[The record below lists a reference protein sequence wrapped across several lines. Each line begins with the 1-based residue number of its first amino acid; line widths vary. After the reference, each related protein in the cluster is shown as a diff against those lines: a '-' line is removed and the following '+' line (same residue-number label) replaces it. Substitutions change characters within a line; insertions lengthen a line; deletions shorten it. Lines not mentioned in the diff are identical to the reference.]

1 MVDVLIQSDKFLIN
15 GAFFL
20 LLLFTTRTIHPT
32 NKLLHFELPCN
43 FLILLFIVFKHLYFF
58 RFNFLRRK
66 NSEQKKVFDHK
77 KSKIF
82 YHSEFTFLLAIIR
95 SCLLC
100 VQIVTRLFGALGL
113 LATKKNRASVWK
125 IVIGFSRMSLSKNSE
140 RKSPKPNGVVKS
152 FANDAKIFWCELCV
166 RVRNEIVGIKMNG
179 SRTLDEL
186 F

>member
-43 FLILLFIVFKHLYFF
+43 FLILLFMVFKHLYFF
-58 RFNFLRRK
+58 LFNFLRRK

-113 LATKKNRASVWK
+113 LATTKNR
-125 IVIGFSRMSLSKNSE
+125 
-140 RKSPKPNGVVKS
+140 
-152 FANDAKIFWCELCV
+152 V
-166 RVRNEIVGIKMNG
+166 RVKNRYWFFKNVVE
-179 SRTLDEL
+179 
-186 F
+186 